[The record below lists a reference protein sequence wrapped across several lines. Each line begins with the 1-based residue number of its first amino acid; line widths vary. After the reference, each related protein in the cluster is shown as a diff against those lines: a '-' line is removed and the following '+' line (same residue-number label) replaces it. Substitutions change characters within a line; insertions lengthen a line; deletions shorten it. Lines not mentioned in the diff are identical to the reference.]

1 MSAPDVMTSDECAE
15 YLRLTPG
22 ALRTMRYRGEGP
34 KHIQLGQRIRY
45 RRADVDAWL
54 AANVVKT
61 RR

>member
-1 MSAPDVMTSDECAE
+1 MIAPEVMTSDECAE

-22 ALRTMRYRGEGP
+22 ALRSMRYRGEGP
-34 KHIQLGQRIRY
+34 RFVQLGQRVRY

-54 AANVVKT
+54 AANLVKT